1 MITTDFDPDSLLPA
15 DAQLLDTLPVGILM
29 QISSGEIVTANQ
41 RACEI
46 LGCSREQLFGKSS
59 EDPDW
64 EVIREDG
71 SPFPGLDHPAMVCL
85 ATGDSQRNV
94 HMGLRFPDRTVWLSV
109 NSEPLFLPGAALPYA
124 AVTSFTD
131 ISIYKS
137 QQLEQQALSE
147 AIQQSPNSVIIVG
160 LDGNIVYVNDTLCQ
174 LTGYTRGE
182 LVGRNPRLFSTGKT
196 PRKHYEELWAAML
209 SGREWWGELHNR
221 NKDGREF
228 VEFAHM
234 MPMRNADG
242 EISGYLGIKEDITE
256 RKQMGE
262 ELDHY
267 RHHLK
272 ELVDERT
279 AELLVTQKE
288 LEASRGAAE
297 AANQAKTAFLA
308 NMSHEIR
315 TPMNAVIALSH
326 LMLQDIVEPKQRE
339 RLLKIST
346 SAQHL
351 LALINDVLDFSKIEA
366 GRLKLEHLDFELASV
381 FDMVTNQIEDQV
393 HAKGLDWKVMVDER
407 VPVFLHGDP
416 LRLGQVLLNFTSNA
430 IKFTSTG
437 RVALKVVMVDQV
449 EQPPQRGKPADGVR
463 LRFSVSDTGS
473 GFDVA
478 IKQRLFRP
486 FEQADVSTTRQHGG
500 TGLGLAICQRI
511 ADMMDGVIDVE
522 SKPGEGS
529 TFWIEAT
536 FGRAQVQASGHYSA
550 DLSHC
555 RTLLFCQNPE
565 HLRLL
570 TRMLEGLHMRVQP
583 LNHLREMRPRLMT
596 AAKVG
601 MPYNFVICQ
610 ASMNQLDSVCSSEIR
625 QAIRNSGLTPVPAY
639 LLATHL
645 EGLGAAQMK
654 LLAERF
660 DALLPLPLTS
670 SVLHDAL
677 VSVMRSGDAAA
688 RTNPQERPVPTQG
701 SDLQAYACYRLLLVE
716 DNVLNQE
723 VGQDMLHSAGLSA
736 DVADNGRDALMMA
749 SARHYDLIL
758 MDMQMPVMDGLKATR
773 AIRALPGY
781 QQVPIV
787 AMTANAFEDDRRQC
801 YEAGMNDHIAKPV
814 VPERLYQ
821 VLRQWLPV
829 PQIESD
835 TTAIPAVPPAPTFPA
850 AAADD
855 TPLPN
860 CPALDIEIGLRSLGG
875 KRERY
880 RQLLDK
886 FMDQHAYDVD
896 RIRAALS
903 AAQLDEARRL
913 AHGLKGVAATLGAV
927 PLSET
932 ALAVELPLKAAI
944 QAGTLTQDVEP
955 LLAALDRAL
964 QVLLRCIRN

>member
-1 MITTDFDPDSLLPA
+1 MITTDFDPDSLMPA
-15 DAQLLDTLPVGILM
+15 DAQLLDTLPVGVVM
-29 QISSGEIVTANQ
+29 QIRSGEIVTANK

-46 LGCSREQLFGKSS
+46 LGRSREQLFGMSS
-59 EDPDW
+59 EDQDW
-64 EVIREDG
+64 SAVREDG
-71 SPFPGLDHPAMVCL
+71 SPFPGLEHPAMVCL
-85 ATGDSQRNV
+85 ATGDPQRNV

-109 NSEPLFLPGAALPYA
+109 NSEPLFLPDTVLPYA
-124 AVTSFTD
+124 VVTSFTD
-131 ISIYKS
+131 ISTYKA
-137 QQLEQQALSE
+137 QQLEQMRLSE
-147 AIQQSPNSVIIVG
+147 
-160 LDGNIVYVNDTLCQ
+160 
-174 LTGYTRGE
+174 E
-182 LVGRNPRLFSTGKT
+182 LN
-196 PRKHYEELWAAML
+196 
-209 SGREWWGELHNR
+209 
-221 NKDGREF
+221 
-228 VEFAHM
+228 
-234 MPMRNADG
+234 
-242 EISGYLGIKEDITE
+242 
-256 RKQMGE
+256 
-262 ELDHY
+262 HY

-272 ELVDERT
+272 ELVEERT

-381 FDMVTNQIEDQV
+381 FDMVTNQIEDQI
-393 HAKGLDWKVMVDER
+393 HAKGLDWKVTVDER

-430 IKFTSTG
+430 IKFTHTG
-437 RVALKVVMVDQV
+437 RVALKVELVEQGDQV
-449 EQPPQRGKPADGVR
+449 EPLLRRRKPADGVR

-473 GFDVA
+473 GFDAA

-522 SKPGEGS
+522 SAPGEGS

-536 FGRAQVQASGHYSA
+536 FGRAQVQSSGHYSA

-555 RTLLFCQNPE
+555 RALLFCQNPE
-565 HLRLL
+565 HTRLL

-583 LNHLREMRPRLMT
+583 LNHLREMRPRLLT

-610 ASMNQLDSVCSSEIR
+610 APMSQLDSVCSSEIR
-625 QAIRNSGLTPVPAY
+625 QAVRNSGLAKAPAY

-645 EGLGAAQMK
+645 DGLGAAQMK
-654 LLAERF
+654 SLAESF

-670 SVLHDAL
+670 SVLHDTL
-677 VSVMRSGDAAA
+677 VSVMRSGDAAL
-688 RTNPQERPVPTQG
+688 RPSPQESVDPAQG
-701 SDLQAYACYRLLLVE
+701 SDLHAYARYRLLLVE

-723 VGQDMLHSAGLSA
+723 VGQDILHSAGLSA
-736 DVADNGRDALMMA
+736 DVADNGRDAWMMA
-749 SARHYDLIL
+749 SARRYDLIL
-758 MDMQMPVMDGLKATR
+758 MDMQMPVMDGLEATR

-821 VLRQWLPV
+821 ALRQWLPV
-829 PQIESD
+829 PPNEPQSS
-835 TTAIPAVPPAPTFPA
+835 AVSIPAVPPAPTFSAIDA
-850 AAADD
+850 AE

-860 CPALDIEIGLRSLGG
+860 CAALDIEIGLHSLGG
-875 KRERY
+875 KRKRY

-886 FMDQHAYDVD
+886 FMDQHTYDVD
-896 RIRAALS
+896 RIRTALS
-903 AAQLDEARRL
+903 AVQLDEARRL

-927 PLSET
+927 PLSE
-932 ALAVELPLKAAI
+932 AARDVELPLKAAL
-944 QAGTLTQDVEP
+944 QAGALPQDIEP
-955 LLAALDRAL
+955 LLAALEGAL
-964 QVLLRCIRN
+964 QVLLRGIRN